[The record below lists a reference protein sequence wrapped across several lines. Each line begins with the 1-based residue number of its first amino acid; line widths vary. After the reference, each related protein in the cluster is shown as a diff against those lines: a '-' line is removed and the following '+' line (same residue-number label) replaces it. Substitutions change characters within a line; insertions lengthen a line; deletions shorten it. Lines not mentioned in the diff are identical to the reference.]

1 MKPAKAKLTSG
12 PVSSA
17 ILSMMAPM
25 IIGLIVIITN
35 SLVDAYFVSQL
46 GSAPLAAVS
55 YAFPVSFI
63 VGAIAMG
70 LGTGTSSLAS
80 RLFGAGNQEKVRQIA
95 THSMLLGLIAG
106 LCVVIFGLLTLEE
119 VFSLLGADEQTMPFV
134 KDYMEIYYW
143 GGIFLVIPM
152 IGNAVLR
159 AGGDAKTPSVL
170 MASTAVINAVLDPI
184 LIFGWFGFPALG
196 IKGAALASVLA
207 NVVFLIASL
216 SILIFRENLIQ
227 FRKNTVAAILHS
239 WNQILHVGLPAIAS
253 NLIAPMSTALVTSLI
268 SSFGQSAVA
277 GFGLASRL
285 EAFIIIIFM
294 ALGGAIAPF
303 VGQNFGAQKFDRLK
317 QGFVFCVAFSFIY
330 ALFCIGFF
338 ILSVDTLLG
347 FFTTDPEVIK
357 TAKIQLL
364 YCPWGYGF
372 LGLAVIANGSFN
384 AVGKPMPAMTISIGR
399 TLLVYVPLAYW
410 LASSMGIRGVFIAQV
425 LANLLAGIVGF
436 IWYQNVF
443 KQLRLDH
450 QTI

>member
-25 IIGLIVIITN
+25 VIGLIVIITN

-70 LGTGTSSLAS
+70 LGTGTASLAS
-80 RLFGAGNQEKVRQIA
+80 RLFGAGNQEKVRQVA

-170 MASTAVINAVLDPI
+170 MASTAVINAILDPI

-196 IKGAALASVLA
+196 IKGAALAGVLA

-277 GFGLASRL
+277 AFGLASRL

>member
-1 MKPAKAKLTSG
+1 
-12 PVSSA
+12 
-17 ILSMMAPM
+17 MMAPM
-25 IIGLIVIITN
+25 VIGLIVIITN

-70 LGTGTSSLAS
+70 LGTGTASLAS

-196 IKGAALASVLA
+196 IKGAALAGVLA

-277 GFGLASRL
+277 AFGLASRL
-285 EAFIIIIFM
+285 EAFTIIIFM

>member
-1 MKPAKAKLTSG
+1 VKPAKAKLTSG

-25 IIGLIVIITN
+25 VIGLIVLITN

-70 LGTGTSSLAS
+70 LGTGTASLAS
-80 RLFGAGNQEKVRQIA
+80 RLFGAGHQEKVRQIA

-196 IKGAALASVLA
+196 IKGAALAGVLA

-277 GFGLASRL
+277 AFGLASRL

-384 AVGKPMPAMTISIGR
+384 ALGKPMPAMTISIGR

>member
-25 IIGLIVIITN
+25 VIGLIVIITN

>member
-1 MKPAKAKLTSG
+1 
-12 PVSSA
+12 
-17 ILSMMAPM
+17 MMAPM
-25 IIGLIVIITN
+25 IIGLIVLITN

-70 LGTGTSSLAS
+70 LGTGTASLAS
-80 RLFGAGNQEKVRQIA
+80 RLIGAGNQEKVRQIA

-106 LCVVIFGLLTLEE
+106 LCVVVFGLLTLEE
-119 VFSLLGADEQTMPFV
+119 IFSLLGADEQTMPFV

-143 GGIFLVIPM
+143 GGIFLVVPM

-253 NLIAPMSTALVTSLI
+253 NLIVPMSSALVTALI

-277 GFGLASRL
+277 AYGLAGRL

-303 VGQNFGAQKFDRLK
+303 VGQNYGAQEFDRLK
-317 QGFVFCVAFSFIY
+317 RGFVFCVAFSFIY

-384 AVGKPMPAMTISIGR
+384 ALGKPMPAMTISIGR

-436 IWYQNVF
+436 VWYQNVF
-443 KQLRLDH
+443 KQLRLEH

>member
-1 MKPAKAKLTSG
+1 M
-12 PVSSA
+12 V
-17 ILSMMAPM
+17 
-25 IIGLIVIITN
+25 IGLIVIITN

-70 LGTGTSSLAS
+70 LGTGTASLAS

-196 IKGAALASVLA
+196 IKGAALAGVLA

-277 GFGLASRL
+277 AFGLASRL
-285 EAFIIIIFM
+285 EAFTIIIFM

>member
-1 MKPAKAKLTSG
+1 
-12 PVSSA
+12 
-17 ILSMMAPM
+17 MMAPM
-25 IIGLIVIITN
+25 IIGLIVLITN

-70 LGTGTSSLAS
+70 LGTGTASLAS
-80 RLFGAGNQEKVRQIA
+80 RLIGAGNQEKVRQIA

-106 LCVVIFGLLTLEE
+106 LCVVVFGLLTLEE
-119 VFSLLGADEQTMPFV
+119 IFSLLGADEQTMPFV

-143 GGIFLVIPM
+143 GGIFLVVPM

-184 LIFGWFGFPALG
+184 LIFGWFGFPALA

-253 NLIAPMSTALVTSLI
+253 NLIVPMSTALVTALI

-277 GFGLASRL
+277 AYGLAGRL

-303 VGQNFGAQKFDRLK
+303 VGQNYGAQEFDRLK
-317 QGFVFCVAFSFIY
+317 RGFVFFVAFSLIY
-330 ALFCIGFF
+330 AIFCFVFF

-384 AVGKPMPAMTISIGR
+384 ALGKPMPAMTISIGR

-436 IWYQNVF
+436 VWYQNVF
-443 KQLRLDH
+443 KQLRLEH

>member
-1 MKPAKAKLTSG
+1 
-12 PVSSA
+12 
-17 ILSMMAPM
+17 MMAPM

-106 LCVVIFGLLTLEE
+106 LCVVIVGLLTLEG

-207 NVVFLIASL
+207 NVVFLVASL

>member
-1 MKPAKAKLTSG
+1 
-12 PVSSA
+12 
-17 ILSMMAPM
+17 MMAPM
-25 IIGLIVIITN
+25 IIGLIVLITN

-70 LGTGTSSLAS
+70 LGTGTASLAS
-80 RLFGAGNQEKVRQIA
+80 RLIGAGNQEKVRQIA

-119 VFSLLGADEQTMPFV
+119 IFSLLGADEQTMPFV

-143 GGIFLVIPM
+143 GGIFLVVPM

-184 LIFGWFGFPALG
+184 LIFGWFGFPALE

-253 NLIAPMSTALVTSLI
+253 NLIVPMSSALVTALI

-277 GFGLASRL
+277 AYGLAGRL

-303 VGQNFGAQKFDRLK
+303 VGQNYGAQEFDRLK
-317 QGFVFCVAFSFIY
+317 RGFVFCVAFSFIY

-384 AVGKPMPAMTISIGR
+384 ALGKPMPAMTISIGR

-436 IWYQNVF
+436 VWYQNVF
-443 KQLRLDH
+443 KQLRLEH

>member
-1 MKPAKAKLTSG
+1 
-12 PVSSA
+12 
-17 ILSMMAPM
+17 MMAPM
-25 IIGLIVIITN
+25 VIGLMVLITN

-70 LGTGTSSLAS
+70 LGTGTASLAS

-143 GGIFLVIPM
+143 GGIFLVVPM

-184 LIFGWFGFPALG
+184 LIFGWFGFPALA

-253 NLIAPMSTALVTSLI
+253 NLIVPMSSALVTALI

-277 GFGLASRL
+277 AYGLAGRL

-303 VGQNFGAQKFDRLK
+303 VGQNYGAQKFDRLK

-384 AVGKPMPAMTISIGR
+384 ALGKPMPAMTISIGR

>member
-1 MKPAKAKLTSG
+1 
-12 PVSSA
+12 
-17 ILSMMAPM
+17 MMAPM
-25 IIGLIVIITN
+25 VIGLIVIITN

-196 IKGAALASVLA
+196 IKGAALAGVLA

-277 GFGLASRL
+277 AFGLASRL

-303 VGQNFGAQKFDRLK
+303 VGQNFGAQEFDRLK

>member
-1 MKPAKAKLTSG
+1 
-12 PVSSA
+12 
-17 ILSMMAPM
+17 MMAPM
-25 IIGLIVIITN
+25 VIGLMVIITN

-184 LIFGWFGFPALG
+184 LIFGWYGFPALG
-196 IKGAALASVLA
+196 IKGAALAGVLA

>member
-1 MKPAKAKLTSG
+1 
-12 PVSSA
+12 
-17 ILSMMAPM
+17 M
-25 IIGLIVIITN
+25 IIGLMVIITN

-239 WNQILHVGLPAIAS
+239 WSQILHVGLPAIAS
-253 NLIAPMSTALVTSLI
+253 NLITPMSTALVTSLI

>member
-1 MKPAKAKLTSG
+1 
-12 PVSSA
+12 
-17 ILSMMAPM
+17 MMAPM
-25 IIGLIVIITN
+25 IIGLMVIITN

-227 FRKNTVAAILHS
+227 FQKNTVAAILHS

-253 NLIAPMSTALVTSLI
+253 NLIVPMSSALVTALI

-277 GFGLASRL
+277 AYGLAGRL

>member
-1 MKPAKAKLTSG
+1 
-12 PVSSA
+12 
-17 ILSMMAPM
+17 MMAPM
-25 IIGLIVIITN
+25 VIGLIVIITN

-70 LGTGTSSLAS
+70 LGTGTASLAS

-227 FRKNTVAAILHS
+227 FRKNTVVAILHS

-253 NLIAPMSTALVTSLI
+253 NLIVPMSSALVTALI

-303 VGQNFGAQKFDRLK
+303 VGQNYGAQKFDRLK

-384 AVGKPMPAMTISIGR
+384 ALGKPMPAMTISIGR

>member
-1 MKPAKAKLTSG
+1 
-12 PVSSA
+12 
-17 ILSMMAPM
+17 MMAPM
-25 IIGLIVIITN
+25 VIGLIVIITN

-253 NLIAPMSTALVTSLI
+253 NLIVPMSSALVTALI

-436 IWYQNVF
+436 VWYQNVF

>member
-1 MKPAKAKLTSG
+1 
-12 PVSSA
+12 
-17 ILSMMAPM
+17 MMAPM
-25 IIGLIVIITN
+25 VIGLIVIITN

-70 LGTGTSSLAS
+70 LGTGTASLAS
-80 RLFGAGNQEKVRQIA
+80 RLFGAGHQEKVRQIA

-106 LCVVIFGLLTLEE
+106 LCVVIVGLLTLEG

-384 AVGKPMPAMTISIGR
+384 ALGKPMPAMTISIGR

>member
-1 MKPAKAKLTSG
+1 
-12 PVSSA
+12 
-17 ILSMMAPM
+17 MMAPM
-25 IIGLIVIITN
+25 VIGLIVIITN

-196 IKGAALASVLA
+196 IKGAALAGVLA

-436 IWYQNVF
+436 VWYQNVF

>member
-1 MKPAKAKLTSG
+1 
-12 PVSSA
+12 
-17 ILSMMAPM
+17 MMAPM
-25 IIGLIVIITN
+25 VIGLIVIITN

-384 AVGKPMPAMTISIGR
+384 ALGKPMPAMTISIGR

>member
-1 MKPAKAKLTSG
+1 
-12 PVSSA
+12 
-17 ILSMMAPM
+17 MMAPM
-25 IIGLIVIITN
+25 IIGLMVIITN

-239 WNQILHVGLPAIAS
+239 WNQILHVGLPAVAS

-277 GFGLASRL
+277 AFGLASRL

-303 VGQNFGAQKFDRLK
+303 VGQNFGAQEFDRLK

>member
-1 MKPAKAKLTSG
+1 
-12 PVSSA
+12 
-17 ILSMMAPM
+17 MMAPM
-25 IIGLIVIITN
+25 IIGLIVLITN

-70 LGTGTSSLAS
+70 LGTGTASLAS
-80 RLFGAGNQEKVRQIA
+80 RLIGAGNQEKVRQIA

-106 LCVVIFGLLTLEE
+106 LCVVVFGLLTLEE
-119 VFSLLGADEQTMPFV
+119 IFSLLGADEQTMPFV

-143 GGIFLVIPM
+143 GGIFLVVPM

-184 LIFGWFGFPALG
+184 LIFGWFGFPALE

-253 NLIAPMSTALVTSLI
+253 NLIVPMSTALVTALI

-277 GFGLASRL
+277 AYGLAGRL

-303 VGQNFGAQKFDRLK
+303 VGQNYGAQEFDRLK
-317 QGFVFCVAFSFIY
+317 RGFVFCVAFSFIY

-384 AVGKPMPAMTISIGR
+384 ALGKPMPAMTISIGR

-436 IWYQNVF
+436 VWYQNVF

>member
-1 MKPAKAKLTSG
+1 M
-12 PVSSA
+12 V
-17 ILSMMAPM
+17 
-25 IIGLIVIITN
+25 IGLMVIITN

-227 FRKNTVAAILHS
+227 FRKNTVVAILHS

>member
-1 MKPAKAKLTSG
+1 VKPAKAKLTSG

-25 IIGLIVIITN
+25 VIGLIVIITN

-70 LGTGTSSLAS
+70 LGTGTASLAS

-196 IKGAALASVLA
+196 IKGAALAGVLA

-277 GFGLASRL
+277 AFGLASRL

>member
-25 IIGLIVIITN
+25 VIGLIVIITN

-70 LGTGTSSLAS
+70 LGTGTASLAS

-196 IKGAALASVLA
+196 IKGAALAGVLA

>member
-1 MKPAKAKLTSG
+1 
-12 PVSSA
+12 
-17 ILSMMAPM
+17 MMAPM
-25 IIGLIVIITN
+25 VIGLIVIITN

-277 GFGLASRL
+277 AFGLASRL

-303 VGQNFGAQKFDRLK
+303 VGQNFGAQEFDRLK

>member
-1 MKPAKAKLTSG
+1 VKPAKAKLTSG

-25 IIGLIVIITN
+25 VIGLIVLITN

-70 LGTGTSSLAS
+70 LGTGTASLAS

-196 IKGAALASVLA
+196 IKGAALAGVLA

-277 GFGLASRL
+277 AFGLASRL

>member
-1 MKPAKAKLTSG
+1 
-12 PVSSA
+12 
-17 ILSMMAPM
+17 MMAPM
-25 IIGLIVIITN
+25 VIGLIVIITN

-70 LGTGTSSLAS
+70 LGTGTASLAS

-196 IKGAALASVLA
+196 IKGAALAGVLA

-277 GFGLASRL
+277 AFGLASRL

>member
-1 MKPAKAKLTSG
+1 
-12 PVSSA
+12 
-17 ILSMMAPM
+17 MMAPM
-25 IIGLIVIITN
+25 VIGLIVIITN

-227 FRKNTVAAILHS
+227 FRKNTVVAILHS

>member
-25 IIGLIVIITN
+25 VIGLIVIITN

-196 IKGAALASVLA
+196 IKGAALAGVLA

-277 GFGLASRL
+277 AFGLASRL
-285 EAFIIIIFM
+285 EAFTIIIFM

>member
-1 MKPAKAKLTSG
+1 
-12 PVSSA
+12 
-17 ILSMMAPM
+17 MMAPM
-25 IIGLIVIITN
+25 VIGLIVIITN

-70 LGTGTSSLAS
+70 LGTGTASLAS

-227 FRKNTVAAILHS
+227 FRKNTVVAILHS

-277 GFGLASRL
+277 AFGLASRL

>member
-1 MKPAKAKLTSG
+1 
-12 PVSSA
+12 
-17 ILSMMAPM
+17 MMAPM
-25 IIGLIVIITN
+25 IIGLMVLITN

-70 LGTGTSSLAS
+70 LGTGTASLAS

-436 IWYQNVF
+436 VWYQNVF

>member
-1 MKPAKAKLTSG
+1 VKPAKAKLTSG

-25 IIGLIVIITN
+25 IIGLIVLITN

-70 LGTGTSSLAS
+70 LGTGTASLAS
-80 RLFGAGNQEKVRQIA
+80 RLIGAGNQEKVRQIA

-106 LCVVIFGLLTLEE
+106 LCVVVFGLLTLEE
-119 VFSLLGADEQTMPFV
+119 IFSLLGADEQTMPFV

-143 GGIFLVIPM
+143 GGIFLVVPM

-239 WNQILHVGLPAIAS
+239 WSQILHVGLPAIAS
-253 NLIAPMSTALVTSLI
+253 NLITPMSTALVTSLI

>member
-1 MKPAKAKLTSG
+1 M
-12 PVSSA
+12 V
-17 ILSMMAPM
+17 
-25 IIGLIVIITN
+25 IGLIVIITN

-70 LGTGTSSLAS
+70 LGTGTASLAS
-80 RLFGAGNQEKVRQIA
+80 RLFGAGNQEKVRQVA

>member
-1 MKPAKAKLTSG
+1 
-12 PVSSA
+12 
-17 ILSMMAPM
+17 M

>member
-1 MKPAKAKLTSG
+1 
-12 PVSSA
+12 
-17 ILSMMAPM
+17 MMAPM

-106 LCVVIFGLLTLEE
+106 LCVVIVGLLTLEG

>member
-1 MKPAKAKLTSG
+1 
-12 PVSSA
+12 
-17 ILSMMAPM
+17 MMAPM
-25 IIGLIVIITN
+25 IIGLMVIITN

-143 GGIFLVIPM
+143 GGIFLVVPM

-170 MASTAVINAVLDPI
+170 MASTAVINAILDPI

-239 WNQILHVGLPAIAS
+239 WSQILHVGLPAIAS
-253 NLIAPMSTALVTSLI
+253 NLITPMSTALVTSLI

-436 IWYQNVF
+436 VWYQNVF

>member
-1 MKPAKAKLTSG
+1 
-12 PVSSA
+12 
-17 ILSMMAPM
+17 MMAPM
-25 IIGLIVIITN
+25 VIGLMVLITN

-436 IWYQNVF
+436 VWYRNVF

>member
-1 MKPAKAKLTSG
+1 
-12 PVSSA
+12 
-17 ILSMMAPM
+17 MMAPM
-25 IIGLIVIITN
+25 IIGLIVLITN

-70 LGTGTSSLAS
+70 LGTGTASLAS
-80 RLFGAGNQEKVRQIA
+80 RLFGAGHQEKVRQIA

-253 NLIAPMSTALVTSLI
+253 NLIVPMSTALVTALI

-277 GFGLASRL
+277 AYGLAGRL

-303 VGQNFGAQKFDRLK
+303 VGQNYGAQEFDRLK
-317 QGFVFCVAFSFIY
+317 RGFVFCVAFSFIY

-443 KQLRLDH
+443 KQLRLEH